1 MTHHSSPRPSS
12 QCHLRTAF
20 YYVARRQ
27 TSVGMF
33 VAKPPLNLEGHATA
47 IQLWKACLVET
58 RHSAASA
65 PCTSSLYPSTPPQ
78 APPVPLEPLSP
89 SYEAALSKAC
99 QACAVLTVCS
109 LQLWMVVFLR
119 SWRESLQKKQHHTQK
134 CMQANCKPLEAY
146 PEMIC
151 GCSTLAN
158 RSFCLAGCPHIP
170 PFTYQT
176 VIKHDR

>member
-65 PCTSSLYPSTPPQ
+65 PCTSSLYPSTPPPGTTCSARTPFPFLWSSPVKSLPSLCCFNCLQSAAVDGCIPEELEGKLAKEATPYPKVYAGQWQ
-78 APPVPLEPLSP
+78 ATGGVSRNDLW
-89 SYEAALSKAC
+89 
-99 QACAVLTVCS
+99 
-109 LQLWMVVFLR
+109 LQH
-119 SWRESLQKKQHHTQK
+119 SS
-134 CMQANCKPLEAY
+134 
-146 PEMIC
+146 
-151 GCSTLAN
+151 
-158 RSFCLAGCPHIP
+158 
-170 PFTYQT
+170 
-176 VIKHDR
+176 

>member
-1 MTHHSSPRPSS
+1 MPLPFSCERPA
-12 QCHLRTAF
+12 LWKPDTRLLLLPA
-20 YYVARRQ
+20 
-27 TSVGMF
+27 
-33 VAKPPLNLEGHATA
+33 PPL
-47 IQLWKACLVET
+47 
-58 RHSAASA
+58 
-65 PCTSSLYPSTPPQ
+65 CTPPPPPQ

-134 CMQANCKPLEAY
+134 CMQANGKPLEAY